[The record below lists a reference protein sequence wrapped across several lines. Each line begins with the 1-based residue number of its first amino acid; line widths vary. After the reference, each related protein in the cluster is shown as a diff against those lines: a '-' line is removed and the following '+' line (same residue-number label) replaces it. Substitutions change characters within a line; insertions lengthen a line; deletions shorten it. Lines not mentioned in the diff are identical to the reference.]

1 MSDEKKGYRSVDK
14 RRVPPD
20 DPKARAKAASRA
32 ERIRN
37 RVPVE
42 TGDLRPTVTFGEGEP
57 VPLRNF
63 KVSGADLAAEL
74 ERDGPLDHA
83 ALLRAMLDQLGPV
96 RHVEFGGRFMDPGPV
111 LWGEGFRPYD
121 DPRRRREA
129 AKPKPMSADPGD
141 DDLELPE
148 GLIDVSGTNAVLKTA
163 CGAVQYINVEPTHE
177 MYRVAL
183 RESPAPAFVSV
194 NEPLT
199 ASVAYRYRDFRY
211 EGERD
216 ETGRRIFRE
225 VLR

>member
-1 MSDEKKGYRSVDK
+1 MSDEKKG
-14 RRVPPD
+14 VPPD

-32 ERIRN
+32 ERVRN
-37 RVPVE
+37 RVPVN
-42 TGDLRPTVTFGEGEP
+42 TGTLKDSATIRLGDGEP

-74 ERDGPLDHA
+74 ERDGPLDHES
-83 ALLRAMLDQLGPV
+83 LLRAMLDSLGPV
-96 RHVEFGGRFMDPGPV
+96 RHVEFGGRFMDPGPL

-121 DPRRRREA
+121 DLRRRREA
-129 AKPKPMSADPGD
+129 ATKPKPMSADPGD

-163 CGAVQYINVEPTHE
+163 CGAVQYINVEPTNDLW
-177 MYRVAL
+177 RVAL
-183 RESPAPAFVSV
+183 RDPMVSTLVSV
-194 NEPLT
+194 NEPIA
-199 ASVAYRYRDFRY
+199 ASVTYRYRDFRY